1 MLKKI
6 ICQLRKAN
14 NLTQKDV
21 ADYLHVQ
28 RATYSRYENGTNAV
42 SLDILCKLADLYN
55 VTTDFLLE
63 READDNNRENV
74 SFMHLYSN
82 ADIVHKEIAAAVLKL
97 GQPTIKQDAI
107 KCSNKFIP
115 VVSGYLN
122 DYHQQNESS
131 RFDDELGNDIND
143 GDYAVIAQDD
153 SMRLSGIDKGDYVI
167 IRPQGFAN
175 LGDIALVKIN
185 ERTLLRKVFK
195 QGEIIKL
202 TPSNDNYLIEYY
214 NSSSEMAVIGKAV
227 KVIKSL

>member
-28 RATYSRYENGTNAV
+28 RATYSRYENGTNAI
-42 SLDILCKLADLYN
+42 SLEILCKLADLYN

-63 READDNNRENV
+63 RELSSQNQNSTN
-74 SFMHLYSN
+74 FMHLYSN
-82 ADIVHKEIAAAVLKL
+82 ADTVYKEIATAILKL
-97 GQPTIKQDAI
+97 GQPVASQDTI

-115 VVSGYLN
+115 IVNGYLN
-122 DYHQQNESS
+122 DYHHIADNY
-131 RFDDELGNDIND
+131 RLDDELSNYINN
-143 GDYAVIAQDD
+143 GDYAIIAQDD
-153 SMRLSGIDKGDYVI
+153 SMKLSGIDKGDYVI
-167 IRPQGFAN
+167 IRPQDFASF
-175 LGDIALVKIN
+175 GDIALIRIN
-185 ERTLLRKVFK
+185 ERTLLRKIFK
-195 QGEIIKL
+195 QGEVIKL

-214 NSSSEMAVIGKAV
+214 NSSSEMSVIGKAV